1 MTWLYVFATYYL
13 GFQVCRLLIY
23 GYRKYARIS
32 QIPSETRLSDGE
44 AGREIAWLL
53 CPESGDE
60 EQEEEAQAREI
71 PLDSRVG
78 EEKESKESKERRED
92 RKSD

>member
-1 MTWLYVFATYYL
+1 MTWLALFVGCYFS
-13 GFQVCRLLIY
+13 FQACRLFIY
-23 GYRKYARIS
+23 GYRNYARDS

-53 CPESGDE
+53 CPESGVE
-60 EQEEEAQAREI
+60 EQEEEAQTREI

-78 EEKESKESKERRED
+78 EEKENKEK
-92 RKSD
+92 

>member
-44 AGREIAWLL
+44 AGGEVAWLL
-53 CPESGDE
+53 CSESGEE
-60 EQEEEAQAREI
+60 EQEEESQASQI
-71 PLDSRVG
+71 PLNQRVG
-78 EEKESKESKERRED
+78 KEKSKSKEK
-92 RKSD
+92 

>member
-32 QIPSETRLSDGE
+32 EIPSETRLSDGE

-53 CPESGDE
+53 CPESGEE
-60 EQEEEAQAREI
+60 EQEEESQASEI
-71 PLDSRVG
+71 PLHQRVG
-78 EEKESKESKERRED
+78 KEKKIKEK
-92 RKSD
+92 

>member
-1 MTWLYVFATYYL
+1 MTWLAVFATYYF
-13 GFQVCRLLIY
+13 GFHVCRLLIY

-32 QIPSETRLSDGE
+32 QLPSETRLSDGE

-60 EQEEEAQAREI
+60 EQEEKAQTRQI
-71 PLDSRVG
+71 PLDQRVG
-78 EEKESKESKERRED
+78 KEKSESKEK
-92 RKSD
+92 

>member
-1 MTWLYVFATYYL
+1 MTWLYLFATYYL

-32 QIPSETRLSDGE
+32 QIPSETRLPDGE

-78 EEKESKESKERRED
+78 EEKESKEREERKED
-92 RKSD
+92 

>member
-23 GYRKYARIS
+23 GYRKYAHSSAVS
-32 QIPSETRLSDGE
+32 QLPSETRLSDGE

-60 EQEEEAQAREI
+60 EQEEEAQTREI
-71 PLDSRVG
+71 PLDQRVG
-78 EEKESKESKERRED
+78 KEKSESKEK
-92 RKSD
+92 

>member
-1 MTWLYVFATYYL
+1 MTWLSVFATYYL

-44 AGREIAWLL
+44 AGGEIAWLL
-53 CPESGDE
+53 CPESGEE
-60 EQEEEAQAREI
+60 EQEEKSQASQI
-71 PLDSRVG
+71 PLDQRVG
-78 EEKESKESKERRED
+78 KEKGKSKEK
-92 RKSD
+92 

>member
-32 QIPSETRLSDGE
+32 QLPSETRLSDGE

-60 EQEEEAQAREI
+60 EQEEEAQTREI

-78 EEKESKESKERRED
+78 EKENKEK
-92 RKSD
+92 

>member
-32 QIPSETRLSDGE
+32 QLSSETRLSDGE

-53 CPESGDE
+53 CPESGVE

-78 EEKESKESKERRED
+78 EEKENKEK
-92 RKSD
+92 

>member
-32 QIPSETRLSDGE
+32 ELPSETRLSDGE

-53 CPESGDE
+53 CPEGGDE
-60 EQEEEAQAREI
+60 EQEEEAQTRKI

-78 EEKESKESKERRED
+78 EEKESKEREERED

>member
-32 QIPSETRLSDGE
+32 ELPSETRLSDGE
-44 AGREIAWLL
+44 AGGEIAWLL
-53 CPESGDE
+53 CPESGEE
-60 EQEEEAQAREI
+60 EQEEESQTREI
-71 PLDSRVG
+71 TLHQRVG
-78 EEKESKESKERRED
+78 KEKRKSKESKD
-92 RKSD
+92 RKED